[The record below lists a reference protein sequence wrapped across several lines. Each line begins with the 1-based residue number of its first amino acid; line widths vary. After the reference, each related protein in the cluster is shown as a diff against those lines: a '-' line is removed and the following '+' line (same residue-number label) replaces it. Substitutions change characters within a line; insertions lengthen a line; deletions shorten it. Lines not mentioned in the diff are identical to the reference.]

1 MYKVKDWEHVFKL
14 DPANEIDDSTL
25 QQLCESGTDA
35 IIIGGTDNVTLDNV
49 LDLMSRVRR
58 YTVPCALE
66 ISNLASVIP
75 GFDRYLVPA
84 VLNSPDV
91 TFHNGM
97 LLEALKQYG
106 HMIDFDEFTMEGYI
120 VMNKESKVAR
130 LTAADTTLD
139 ADDIYA
145 YGQMINHFYKFPVC
159 YLEYSGT
166 YGDVTLLK
174 TLKSACPDTRLIY
187 GGGIESLNQ
196 ALEMKQYADT
206 IVVGNII
213 YKDLKR
219 ALETVKIK
227 AQKG

>member
-1 MYKVKDWEHVFKL
+1 MYEVKDWEHVFKL

-25 QQLCESGTDA
+25 QQVCESGTDA

-66 ISNLASVIP
+66 ISNLESVIP

-84 VLNSPDV
+84 VLNSSNV
-91 TFHNGM
+91 TFHNG
-97 LLEALKQYG
+97 LLIEALKQYG
-106 HMIDFDEFTMEGYI
+106 HMIDFEEFTMEGYI
-120 VMNKESKVAR
+120 VMNPDSKVAK
-130 LTAADTTLD
+130 LTAADTTLSE
-139 ADDIYA
+139 DDMYA
-145 YGQMINHFYKFPVC
+145 YGQMVNHFYKFPVC

-166 YGDVTLLK
+166 YGDVTMLK
-174 TLKSACPDTRLIY
+174 TLKAACPDTRLIY
-187 GGGIESLNQ
+187 GGGIENLSQ

-206 IVVGNII
+206 IVVGNVI